1 MLSKH
6 FWEALQMLK
15 LIGVETYYG
24 KVKAL
29 HGVSLEVKE
38 GQLVTILG
46 ANGAGK
52 STILKT
58 ISGLVEP
65 EYGTIH
71 FEDRRI
77 DRKNP
82 EDIVKMGISHV
93 PEWRRIF
100 PELSVE
106 ENLLMGGFLIK
117 EKDLL
122 HERMKEAFRH
132 FPILDKR
139 KAQRAGTMS
148 GGEQQMLA
156 ISRALMI
163 KPKILLLDEPSLG
176 LSPLLVQDIFS
187 TIKELHQSGVT
198 ILLVE
203 QNVNH
208 ALKIADYGYVLT
220 SGKIFLSG
228 TYDEL
233 YEEEKVREMYL
244 GEGKYVRRAK
254 LWSGS

>member
-1 MLSKH
+1 
-6 FWEALQMLK
+6 MLK
-15 LIGVETYYG
+15 MVGVETFYG

-29 HGVSLEVKE
+29 HGVSLDVKK

-65 EYGTIH
+65 ENGTIH
-71 FEDRRI
+71 FNDIRI
-77 DRKNP
+77 DQKDP
-82 EDIVKMGISHV
+82 EDIVAMGISHV

-100 PELSVE
+100 PELTVY

-122 HERMKEAFRH
+122 RDRMEEAFRH
-132 FPILDKR
+132 FPVLR
-139 KAQRAGTMS
+139 QRQEQCAGTLS

-163 KPKILLLDEPSLG
+163 KPKLLLLDEPSLG

-208 ALKIADYGYVLT
+208 ALKIADYGYVIT
-220 SGKIFLSG
+220 TGKIFLSG
-228 TYDEL
+228 TYEDL
-233 YEEEKVREMYL
+233 LDEEKVREQYL
-244 GEGKYVRRAK
+244 GEGKYTRRDK
-254 LWSGS
+254 LWG

>member
-1 MLSKH
+1 
-6 FWEALQMLK
+6 MLK
-15 LIGVETYYG
+15 LVGVETYYG
-24 KVKAL
+24 KIKAL
-29 HGVSLEVKE
+29 HGVSLNVEE

-65 EYGTIH
+65 ENGTIH
-71 FEDRRI
+71 FNNIRI
-77 DRKNP
+77 DREDP
-82 EDIVKMGISHV
+82 EKIVSMGISHV

-100 PELSVE
+100 PDLTVYD
-106 ENLLMGGFLIK
+106 NLYMGGFLIK
-117 EKDLL
+117 NEELL
-122 HERMKEAFRH
+122 SERMEEAYTH
-132 FPILDKR
+132 FPILRNR
-139 KAQRAGTMS
+139 KDQLAGTLS

-163 KPKILLLDEPSLG
+163 KPRLLLLDEPSMG
-176 LSPLLVQDIFS
+176 LSPLLVQDIFA
-187 TIKELHQSGVT
+187 TIKELHKSGVT

-203 QNVNH
+203 QNVNY

-220 SGKIFLSG
+220 TGKIFLSG

-233 YEEEKVREMYL
+233 IKEEKVREQYL
-244 GEGKYVRRAK
+244 GEGKYTRREK
-254 LWSGS
+254 LWGG

>member
-1 MLSKH
+1 
-6 FWEALQMLK
+6 MLK
-15 LIGVETYYG
+15 LVGVETYYG
-24 KVKAL
+24 KIKAL
-29 HGVSLEVKE
+29 HGVSLNVEE

-65 EYGTIH
+65 ENGTIH
-71 FEDRRI
+71 FNNIRI
-77 DRKNP
+77 DREDP
-82 EDIVKMGISHV
+82 EKIVSMGISHV

-100 PELSVE
+100 PDLTVYD
-106 ENLLMGGFLIK
+106 NLYMGGFLIK
-117 EKDLL
+117 NEELL
-122 HERMKEAFRH
+122 SERMEEAYTH
-132 FPILDKR
+132 FPILRNR
-139 KAQRAGTMS
+139 KDQLAGTLS

-163 KPKILLLDEPSLG
+163 KPRLLLLDEPSMG
-176 LSPLLVQDIFS
+176 LSPLLVQDIFA
-187 TIKELHQSGVT
+187 TIKELHKSGVT

-220 SGKIFLSG
+220 TGKIFLSG

-233 YEEEKVREMYL
+233 IKEEKVREQYL
-244 GEGKYVRRAK
+244 GEGKYTRREK
-254 LWSGS
+254 LLGG

>member
-1 MLSKH
+1 
-6 FWEALQMLK
+6 MLK
-15 LIGVETYYG
+15 LVGVETYYG

-52 STILKT
+52 TTILKT

-65 EYGTIH
+65 EQGTIH
-71 FEDRRI
+71 FENRRI
-77 DRKNP
+77 DRMDP
-82 EDIVKMGISHV
+82 EKIVSMGISHV

-100 PELSVE
+100 PELTVE
-106 ENLLMGGFLIK
+106 ENLLMGGFLLK

-122 HERMKEAFRH
+122 FERMEEAFHH
-132 FPILDKR
+132 FPILRKR
-139 KAQRAGTMS
+139 KSQKAGTMS

-156 ISRALMI
+156 ISRALML
-163 KPKILLLDEPSLG
+163 KPKLLLLDEPSLG

-203 QNVNH
+203 QNVNR
-208 ALKIADYGYVLT
+208 ALSIADYGYVLT
-220 SGKIFLSG
+220 TGKIFLSG
-228 TYDEL
+228 TYEEL
-233 YEEEKVREMYL
+233 LDEEKVREQYL

-254 LWSGS
+254 LWSGG

>member
-1 MLSKH
+1 
-6 FWEALQMLK
+6 MLK

-71 FEDRRI
+71 FEDKRI

-122 HERMKEAFRH
+122 QERMKEAFQH
-132 FPILDKR
+132 FPILKKR
-139 KAQRAGTMS
+139 KDQRAGTMS

-176 LSPLLVQDIFS
+176 LSPLLVQDIFK
-187 TIKELHQSGVT
+187 TIKYLHRSGVT

>member
-1 MLSKH
+1 
-6 FWEALQMLK
+6 MLK
-15 LIGVETYYG
+15 LVGVETYYG
-24 KVKAL
+24 KIKAL
-29 HGVSLEVKE
+29 HGVSLNVEE

-65 EYGTIH
+65 ENGTIH
-71 FEDRRI
+71 FNNIRI
-77 DRKNP
+77 DREDP
-82 EDIVKMGISHV
+82 EKIVSMGISHV

-100 PELSVE
+100 PDLTVYD
-106 ENLLMGGFLIK
+106 NLYMGGFLIK
-117 EKDLL
+117 NEELL
-122 HERMKEAFRH
+122 SERMEEAYTH
-132 FPILDKR
+132 FPILRNR
-139 KAQRAGTMS
+139 KDQLAGTLS

-163 KPKILLLDEPSLG
+163 KPRLLLLDEPSMG
-176 LSPLLVQDIFS
+176 LSPLLVQDIFA
-187 TIKELHQSGVT
+187 TIKELHKSGVT

-203 QNVNH
+203 QNVNY

-220 SGKIFLSG
+220 TGKIFLSG

-233 YEEEKVREMYL
+233 IKEEKVREQYL
-244 GEGKYVRRAK
+244 GEGKYISREK
-254 LWSGS
+254 LWGG

>member
-1 MLSKH
+1 
-6 FWEALQMLK
+6 MLK
-15 LIGVETYYG
+15 LVGVETYYG
-24 KVKAL
+24 KIKAL
-29 HGVSLEVKE
+29 HGVSLNVEE

-65 EYGTIH
+65 ENGTIH
-71 FEDRRI
+71 FNNIRI
-77 DRKNP
+77 DREDP
-82 EDIVKMGISHV
+82 EKIVSMGISHV

-100 PELSVE
+100 PDLTVYD
-106 ENLLMGGFLIK
+106 NLYMGGFLIK
-117 EKDLL
+117 NEELL
-122 HERMKEAFRH
+122 SERMEEAYTH
-132 FPILDKR
+132 FPILRNR
-139 KAQRAGTMS
+139 KDQLAGTLS

-163 KPKILLLDEPSLG
+163 KPRLLLLDEPSMG
-176 LSPLLVQDIFS
+176 LSPLLVQDIFA
-187 TIKELHQSGVT
+187 TIKELHKSGVT

-220 SGKIFLSG
+220 TGKIFLSG

-233 YEEEKVREMYL
+233 IKE
-244 GEGKYVRRAK
+244 
-254 LWSGS
+254 

>member
-1 MLSKH
+1 
-6 FWEALQMLK
+6 MLK
-15 LIGVETYYG
+15 MVGVETFYG
-24 KVKAL
+24 KIKAL
-29 HGVSLEVKE
+29 HGVSLGVEE
-38 GQLVTILG
+38 GQLVCILG

-52 STILKT
+52 TTILKT
-58 ISGLVEP
+58 ICGITEP

-71 FEDRRI
+71 FNDVQI
-77 DRKNP
+77 DHKDP
-82 EDIVKMGISHV
+82 EEIIELGISLV
-93 PEWRRIF
+93 PENRRIF
-100 PELSVE
+100 SELTVY

-117 EKDLL
+117 DKKLFV
-122 HERMKEAFRH
+122 ERYKKVTNY
-132 FPILDKR
+132 FPILSKR
-139 KAQRAGTMS
+139 ASQQAGTLS

-156 ISRALMI
+156 IARALMLD
-163 KPKILLLDEPSLG
+163 PKLLLLDEPSLG
-176 LSPLLVQDIFS
+176 LSPKLVQEIFS
-187 TIKELHQSGVT
+187 IIKDLHQSGVT

-244 GEGKYVRRAK
+244 GEGKYVRRAS
-254 LWSGS
+254 LWRS